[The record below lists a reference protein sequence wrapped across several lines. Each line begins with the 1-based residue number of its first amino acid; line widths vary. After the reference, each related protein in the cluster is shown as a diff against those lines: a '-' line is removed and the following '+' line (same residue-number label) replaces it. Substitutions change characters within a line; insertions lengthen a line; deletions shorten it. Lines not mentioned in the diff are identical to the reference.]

1 MIFQQF
7 VKFYQQQQDTLQLFD
22 YQHDIPDRIQYTTE
36 PYSVYD

>member
-1 MIFQQF
+1 MFCRF
-7 VKFYQQQQDTLQLFD
+7 VGFYRQQQGVLQLFD